1 MRRGLTVSP
10 GRSEFAGAAD
20 ASRARRAAHPRLPP
34 ARNHLVVSH
43 KTRRVNLRVTARDF
57 DLAHARVQA
66 NQHPGAPLVYDGYHL
81 LDLLH
86 RKCVTAERRT
96 NLIIIASA
104 AIDLAQLSYW
114 EAHVRVNMHEAKSQ
128 LSRLAEL
135 AWQGEEI
142 VICKAGKP
150 WLNLLPYRERMRE
163 RVPGG
168 LEGQIRM
175 APDFDDE
182 DEELIS
188 EIEGSKI
195 YPDET

>member
-1 MRRGLTVSP
+1 M
-10 GRSEFAGAAD
+10 
-20 ASRARRAAHPRLPP
+20 
-34 ARNHLVVSH
+34 
-43 KTRRVNLRVTARDF
+43 
-57 DLAHARVQA
+57 
-66 NQHPGAPLVYDGYHL
+66 
-81 LDLLH
+81 
-86 RKCVTAERRT
+86 
-96 NLIIIASA
+96 
-104 AIDLAQLSYW
+104 
-114 EAHVRVNMHEAKSQ
+114 RVNMHEAKSQ

-150 WLNLLPYRERMRE
+150 WLNLLPYREHMRE

-168 LEGQIRM
+168 LEGQIQM

>member
-1 MRRGLTVSP
+1 M
-10 GRSEFAGAAD
+10 
-20 ASRARRAAHPRLPP
+20 
-34 ARNHLVVSH
+34 
-43 KTRRVNLRVTARDF
+43 
-57 DLAHARVQA
+57 
-66 NQHPGAPLVYDGYHL
+66 
-81 LDLLH
+81 
-86 RKCVTAERRT
+86 
-96 NLIIIASA
+96 
-104 AIDLAQLSYW
+104 
-114 EAHVRVNMHEAKSQ
+114 RVNMHEAKSQ

-142 VICKAGKP
+142 VICKP
-150 WLNLLPYRERMRE
+150 WLNLLPHRERMRE